1 MIHVYLLTIGTE
13 LTSGIQDDSNSTF
26 LAGRLSELGM
36 SCSHI
41 HSTSDEMEAVVHGI
55 RDALELSDVI
65 VMTGGLGPTDD
76 DITREAVGV
85 AVGSPLIRD
94 EKVEAELR
102 RVISGDS
109 EKVLKMAD
117 RPSSATM
124 VPPGVGI
131 ASGLRLEA
139 DGKVIYALPGVPEE
153 MREMFESHVV
163 PDLVGGLVD
172 GRSIAKI
179 YKTCGLSEIE
189 AEDRI
194 SPHIP
199 EGVRL
204 GILPQVGEVHLR
216 VIASSEAEIGVVDR
230 AVNQLFSEELYG
242 VGDDSL
248 ASVVGRELLESGEK
262 LSAVES
268 CTGGL
273 ISKLLTDVAGSSHF
287 FEGSIISY
295 SNRVKSGILGIPD
308 SILAEHGAVS
318 RECAVRMARM
328 GLEKLGSDMCVAV
341 TGIAGPDGATA
352 EKPIGLVYIAL
363 ATREGDVCN
372 EHFYKGSR
380 DVIRHRSAKGSL
392 DLVRRY
398 LSGLPV

>member
-36 SCSHI
+36 SCSHM
-41 HSTSDEMEAVVHGI
+41 HSASDEMEAVVHGI
-55 RDALELSDVI
+55 RDALEVSDVI
-65 VMTGGLGPTDD
+65 LMTGGLGPTDD
-76 DITREAVGV
+76 DITREAVSV
-85 AVGSPLIRD
+85 AVGSPLVRD
-94 EKVEAELR
+94 EEVVAKLKG
-102 RVISGDS
+102 ISGES

-124 VPPGVGI
+124 IPPGVGI

-172 GRSIAKI
+172 GRSVAKT
-179 YKTCGLSEIE
+179 YKLCGLSEIE
-189 AEDRI
+189 AEDKI

-230 AVNQLFSEELYG
+230 AVNQLFSVELYG
-242 VGDDSL
+242 VDNDTL

-287 FEGSIISY
+287 FEGSIVAY
-295 SNRVKSGILGIPD
+295 SNEIKSGIVGIPE
-308 SILAEHGAVS
+308 SVLIEHGAVS
-318 RECAVRMARM
+318 RECAVMMARA
-328 GLEKLGSDMCVAV
+328 GLEKISSDMCVAV

-352 EKPIGLVYIAL
+352 DKPVGLVYIAL
-363 ATREGDVCN
+363 ATRDGDVCN
-372 EHFYKGSR
+372 EHIYKGSR
-380 DVIRHRSAKGSL
+380 DVIRHRSAKASL
-392 DLVRRY
+392 DLVRKY

>member
-36 SCSHI
+36 SCSHM
-41 HSTSDEMEAVVHGI
+41 HSASDEMEAVVHGI
-55 RDALELSDVI
+55 RDALEVADVI
-65 VMTGGLGPTDD
+65 LMTGGLGPTDD
-76 DITREAVGV
+76 DITREAVSV
-85 AVGSPLIRD
+85 AVGSPLVRD
-94 EKVEAELR
+94 EKVVAKLKGIIGE
-102 RVISGDS
+102 S

-124 VPPGVGI
+124 IPPGVGI
-131 ASGLRLEA
+131 ASGLRLDA
-139 DGKVIYALPGVPEE
+139 DGKIIYALPGVPEE

-172 GRSIAKI
+172 GRSIAKT
-179 YKTCGLSEIE
+179 YKLCGLSEIE
-189 AEDRI
+189 AEDKI

-204 GILPQVGEVHLR
+204 GVLPQVGEVHLR

-230 AVNQLFSEELYG
+230 AVNQLFREELYG
-242 VGDDSL
+242 VDNDSL

-287 FEGSIISY
+287 FEGSIVSY
-295 SNRVKSGILGIPD
+295 SNEVKSGIVGIPE
-308 SILAEHGAVS
+308 SVLIEHGAVS
-318 RECAVRMARM
+318 RECAVMMARA
-328 GLEKLGSDMCVAV
+328 GLEKISSDMCVAV

-352 EKPIGLVYIAL
+352 DKPVGLVYIAL
-363 ATREGDVCN
+363 ATRDGDVCN
-372 EHFYKGSR
+372 EHIYKGSR

-392 DLVRRY
+392 DLVRKY